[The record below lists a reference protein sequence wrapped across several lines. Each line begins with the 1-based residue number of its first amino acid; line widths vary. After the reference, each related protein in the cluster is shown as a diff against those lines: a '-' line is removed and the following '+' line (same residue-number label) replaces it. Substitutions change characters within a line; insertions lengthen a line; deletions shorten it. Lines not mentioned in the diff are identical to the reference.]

1 MPHRA
6 ENRAGEFRRAADF
19 HEEVYPVEF
28 HTGLTG
34 SNERDKRAEDSGVSW
49 LLFLDESGHDH
60 RTMPYEVHG
69 GFAIHASQLWGFI
82 SAMRMLEQSTFGA
95 YLHQYGSEL
104 KGSRLLNKDRFKWER
119 QGSRMNEA
127 LRRKHA
133 LNFLNSGK
141 QRRMPRRDE
150 FTAYGQA
157 CIRMAE
163 GVIQLLEIHEAR
175 LFAAMIPHLPKPT
188 TVPEEL
194 LRKDL
199 VFLLERYFYFL
210 ESQQEMGLLVM
221 DGSEKKAD
229 RKLVRRLERYFTQT
243 MRGRQRTRWIVPVPM
258 FVESDITYGVQV
270 ADLCI
275 YCLNW
280 GWRLQGMDQRT
291 RPEIEP
297 FVWLLERIIW
307 RGSGR
312 REGRAFTTYGTVYVP
327 DPYESR

>member
-1 MPHRA
+1 
-6 ENRAGEFRRAADF
+6 
-19 HEEVYPVEF
+19 
-28 HTGLTG
+28 
-34 SNERDKRAEDSGVSW
+34 VSW

-69 GFAIHASQLWGFI
+69 GFAIHASKLWAFI
-82 SAMRMLEQSTFGA
+82 SAVRMLEQSTFGA

-104 KGSRLLNKDRFKWER
+104 KGSRLLNRDRFKWEQ
-119 QGSRMNEA
+119 QGSRMDQA
-127 LRRKHA
+127 SRRKHA
-133 LNFLNSGK
+133 LNFLNTGK
-141 QRRMPRRDE
+141 QNRTPRQDE

-157 CIRMAE
+157 CISMAE
-163 GVIQLLEIHEAR
+163 GVIQLLENHEAR
-175 LFAAMIPHLPKPT
+175 LFAALIPHLPRPT

-243 MRGRQRTRWIVPVPM
+243 IPGRQRTRWIVPVPM
-258 FVESDITYGVQV
+258 FVESDMTYGVQV

-280 GWRLQGMDQRT
+280 GWRAQDMDQPT
-291 RPEIEP
+291 RPQIEP
-297 FVWLLERIIW
+297 FVRLLKRIIW
-307 RGSGR
+307 CGSGR
-312 REGRAFTTYGTVYVP
+312 REGRAFATYGTVYVP